1 MLEYAEKLTL
11 SPAMMTEDDINA
23 LRATGWDDRDVLDIV
38 MACAYFNF
46 RVRVVDGLGLQVS
59 DNTAVNAI
67 KAREHAASLA
77 ADKGVSSPPT
87 SGASGSRRKQPAR
100 AASPPQ
106 SLPPR
111 KGAPSQRDALA
122 GGRLEPAPAKAGD
135 GGAHHASFLLPPR
148 HSCAPY
154 ASFLR
159 RQESRGAGRRGGR
172 PEALDWGGGGISF
185 RRLNTTAVA
194 RHGEEDRQCARCHW
208 SGWAVSP

>member
-77 ADKGVSSPPT
+77 AEKGVSLPT
-87 SGASGSRRKQPAR
+87 DIWGVREQAE
-100 AASPPQ
+100 AAST
-106 SLPPR
+106 
-111 KGAPSQRDALA
+111 
-122 GGRLEPAPAKAGD
+122 GG
-135 GGAHHASFLLPPR
+135 
-148 HSCAPY
+148 
-154 ASFLR
+154 
-159 RQESRGAGRRGGR
+159 
-172 PEALDWGGGGISF
+172 
-185 RRLNTTAVA
+185 
-194 RHGEEDRQCARCHW
+194 
-208 SGWAVSP
+208 